1 MTTVTHDAVTARVRA
16 AVEAVPDP
24 ELPPVT
30 IGMLGMVHD
39 LEVDDDG
46 RVSVTLLPTFAGC
59 PATDMIREDVVAAV
73 GHLPGVTDVEVV
85 FRFTPVWTPDRIDDE
100 GRRRLAEFG
109 IAPPLGTSEGAEG
122 STAAEVQPPTGA
134 VVLPIVSV
142 SEATAGRPCPWC
154 GSTATTR
161 DSAFGP
167 TPCRDLWM
175 CADCRQPFEGFKSA

>member
-1 MTTVTHDAVTARVRA
+1 MSATGLVDRVRT

-30 IGMLGMVHD
+30 IGMLGMLHD
-39 LEVDDDG
+39 LVVEDDG
-46 RVSVTLLPTFAGC
+46 QVRVTLLPTFAGC
-59 PATDMIREDVVAAV
+59 PAIEMIRDDVVSALGEVA
-73 GHLPGVTDVEVV
+73 GVTDVQVE
-85 FRFTPVWTPDRIDDE
+85 FRYTPVWTPARIDDE

-109 IAPPLGTSEGAEG
+109 IAPPLGASDGADGAMAGGVE
-122 STAAEVQPPTGA
+122 PPDS
-134 VVLPIVSV
+134 VVALPIVAV
-142 SEATAGRPCPWC
+142 VEATSGRACPWC
-154 GSTATTR
+154 GSTDTER